1 MGKDYVKRNVK
12 CLVCDKLFRC
22 DSDMKTHMVVHSK
35 ERPFV
40 CSWPDCDQ
48 SFSQKASLKDH
59 TNVHEK
65 KYQCPLCEKAF
76 GRERYLNMHKRTC
89 TERDKSKGKSEDNA
103 VPHIIVAME
112 GVQVIQDTEDVA
124 VMLVHSQEVE
134 VGNVIQ
140 VVSQEQL

>member
-1 MGKDYVKRNVK
+1 
-12 CLVCDKLFRC
+12 
-22 DSDMKTHMVVHSK
+22 MKTHMVVHSK

-59 TNVHEK
+59 VNVHEK
-65 KYQCPLCEKAF
+65 KYQCHLCEKAF
-76 GRERYLNMHKRTC
+76 GRERYLKMHSKTC
-89 TERDKSKGKSEDNA
+89 TGRDKSKEKADDTD
-103 VPHIIVAME
+103 VPHIIVEME

-140 VVSQEQL
+140 VVTQEHL